1 MMKLAPASA
10 LICGGIASFAAADH
24 ASAQLVLPDEAMDTI
39 VVTSR
44 LRTEELQDV
53 PIQITVF
60 SDQDLINAGVR
71 TTQDFINL
79 TPNVTLDD
87 AFTYLNTYV
96 TVRGLQQLNE
106 GPPPIAI
113 VVDGVPQN
121 TERQLKMNLFDIE
134 QIEVLRGPQGAFYGR
149 NSVAGAF
156 NIVTKQPTNEFEGFV
171 SALYGTGDQ
180 FETTAGFSGPII
192 KDKVLF
198 RVAGSYAQD
207 DGRIDNVFLDEKVD
221 TVDHDYN
228 IRGRLLMLPTDW
240 LKLDARVAY
249 NDFEAGA
256 LYDSFV
262 FTGDSNDFF
271 SPTSNLLG
279 SSEGSIFES
288 TFKADADLGFAV
300 LTSITGY
307 TDFNEDFLGD
317 LDFSNALNNSAGG
330 FGLGPVGQ
338 DSQLDVKLFSQE
350 VRLVSNQDSRLRWLV
365 GGFYLK
371 TDREKIFNLF
381 QDLDG
386 TLEQAENPSLFA
398 FDSDEDNENDAWSV
412 YGQFDFDITDR
423 LTLSAG
429 LRYDEDDRSQ
439 DAILNRNAP
448 APDFITRDAS
458 FDALQ
463 PSVTISYD
471 ALPNAQV
478 YASYAEGFRPG
489 GFTSATD
496 PFDEEEVRNIEG
508 GFKSQWMNNRLIL
521 NGAFYYAFVD
531 NYQFFFLS
539 LEAGGQVISNIDEV
553 DIYGVELEAQAVL
566 TDYWSAYASIG
577 TTNTEIQADDT
588 FPNAVGNKTPRT
600 TEYTFNLGS
609 QYRPPLFDDV
619 FGFLRVDFERR
630 GDRYWQLDNADIQQ
644 PLNLLNV
651 RVGLE
656 TDTWG
661 LYAWGRNILDE
672 EYYADFT
679 PTEFSGLV
687 DFGFPAQPAVYG
699 LEARLRF

>member
-10 LICGGIASFAAADH
+10 LICGGIASFAAADR
-24 ASAQLVLPDEAMDTI
+24 ASAQIILPDDAMDTI

-192 KDKVLF
+192 EDKVLF

-228 IRGRLLMLPTDW
+228 IRGKLLIVPTDW
-240 LKLDARVAY
+240 LKLDARIAY

-271 SPTSNLLG
+271 SPTSNLPG
-279 SSEGSIFES
+279 SSEGSIFEG

-307 TDFNEDFLGD
+307 SDLREDFIGD
-317 LDFSNALNNSAGG
+317 LDFSNAFNNPAGG
-330 FGLGPVGQ
+330 FGFGPIGQ
-338 DSQLDVKLFSQE
+338 AADLDVKLFSQE
-350 VRLVSNQDSRLRWLV
+350 VRLVSNQDSRLRWLA
-365 GGFYLK
+365 GGFYLH
-371 TDREKIFNLF
+371 TDRAKLF
-381 QDLDG
+381 RLFSDIDG
-386 TLEQAENPSLFA
+386 TLEQVNNPVLTT
-398 FDSDEDNENDAWSV
+398 DDDDDNDAWSI

-423 LTLSAG
+423 LTLSGG
-429 LRYDEDDRSQ
+429 LRYDEDNRSRTNLLNGATQ
-439 DAILNRNAP
+439 DV
-448 APDFITRDAS
+448 S

-489 GFTSATD
+489 GFTDAVNS
-496 PFDEEEVRNIEG
+496 FDEEEVRNIEG

-531 NYQFFFLS
+531 NYQFFFLDVS
-539 LEAGGQVISNIDEV
+539 RGGQVISNIDEV

-566 TDYWSAYASIG
+566 TDYWSTYASIG
-577 TTNTEIQADDT
+577 TTNTEIKADDT

-609 QYRPPLFDDV
+609 QYRPPLFDEV

-630 GDRYWQLDNADIQQ
+630 GDRYWQLDNADIQE

-661 LYAWGRNILDE
+661 FYAWGRNILDE